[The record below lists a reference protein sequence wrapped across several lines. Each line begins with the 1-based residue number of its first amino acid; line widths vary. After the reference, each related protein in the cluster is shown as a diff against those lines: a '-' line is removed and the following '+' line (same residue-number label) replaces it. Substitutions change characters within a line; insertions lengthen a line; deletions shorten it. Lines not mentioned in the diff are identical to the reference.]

1 MWERESERGEG
12 DREYAL
18 LCYTFITVSAIDSQ
32 QNTSVKASN
41 YGKRF
46 FIGFTDNS
54 FTTTDFIR
62 LIIAADRNTPVQF
75 DVRNSTR
82 MVYSGTTT
90 SNNPAVVDLSRSQVI
105 TGSTYSNRNKGVH
118 IHTTGSGQISVLA
131 VHYAM
136 ITGTV
141 DPNTG

>member
-1 MWERESERGEG
+1 MHLFHAVS
-12 DREYAL
+12 
-18 LCYTFITVSAIDSQ
+18 TVDSQ
-32 QNTSVKASN
+32 QNISVKASN

-75 DVRNSTR
+75 EVKNSTR
-82 MVYSGTTT
+82 LVYSGTTT
-90 SNNPAVVDLSRSQVI
+90 SHNPAVVDLSRSQVI

-118 IHTTGSGQISVLA
+118 IHTTGGGQISVLA
-131 VHYAM
+131 VHYAR